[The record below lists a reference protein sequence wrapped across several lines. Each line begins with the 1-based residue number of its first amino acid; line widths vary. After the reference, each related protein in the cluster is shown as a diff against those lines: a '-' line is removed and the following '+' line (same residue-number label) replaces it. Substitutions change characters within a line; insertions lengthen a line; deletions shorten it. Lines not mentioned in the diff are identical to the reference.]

1 MYSEDRRSGRT
12 HYRIS
17 GHGEPV
23 VLIHGVGLDLNM
35 WEAQVAILANR
46 FQVIRYDM
54 LGHGSSATPI
64 PATQLGD
71 FVDQLAELVDALEF
85 ARIILIGF
93 SMGGLI
99 AHRFACLYPGKVK
112 RLVLMNTVFRR
123 TPEQR
128 RAVQQ
133 RVRQVAADGAAAT
146 ADLAIQRW
154 FSTGF
159 RERNAKEVETI
170 RQRLITN
177 DPQGYLAAYRIFGD
191 AGDEVPEQLKAIT
204 CPTLVL
210 TGEDDVGSTP
220 EMAEQLAACLPDAK
234 VVVLPGLRHMAPI
247 EGAKEVNAALL
258 DFLESEGGH

>member
-1 MYSEDRRSGRT
+1 MCAEDCRSGRT

-17 GHGEPV
+17 GQGEPV

-35 WEAQVAILANR
+35 WEAQVAALADR

-71 FVDQLAELVDALEF
+71 FVDQLAELVDALELG
-85 ARIILIGF
+85 RVILVGF
-93 SMGGLI
+93 SMGGLV
-99 AHRFACLYPGKVK
+99 AQRFACLYPGKLE

-123 TPEQR
+123 SPEQR
-128 RAVQQ
+128 RTVQE
-133 RVRQVAADGAAAT
+133 RVQQVAADGPTAT
-146 ADLAIQRW
+146 VDLAIQRW

-159 RERNAKEVETI
+159 RERNPEEVETI

-191 AGDEVPEQLKAIT
+191 VGNEAPEHLEAIR

-210 TGEDDVGSTP
+210 TGEHDVGSTP
-220 EMAEQLAACLPDAK
+220 EMAERLATCLPDAK
-234 VVVLPGLRHMAPI
+234 VVVFPGLRHMAPI
-247 EGAKEVNAALL
+247 EGAQQVNAELL
-258 DFLESEGGH
+258 GFLKSEERH